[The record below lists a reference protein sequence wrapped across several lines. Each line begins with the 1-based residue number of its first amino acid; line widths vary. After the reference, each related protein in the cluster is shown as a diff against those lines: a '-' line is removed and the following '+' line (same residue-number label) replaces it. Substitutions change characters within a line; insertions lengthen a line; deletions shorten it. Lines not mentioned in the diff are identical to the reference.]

1 MIATLCVNIIL
12 RKVNFAVL
20 VSLKGHL
27 IVIITCTLAMYY
39 KLKNDKVSAKI
50 AKFTTLEN
58 LVSFFNTY
66 DKTFK
71 VIIFAGWRQKIA
83 NNTAIGIHRM
93 LRA

>member
-1 MIATLCVNIIL
+1 MIAALYVNIIL

-27 IVIITCTLAMYY
+27 IVIIICTLAMYY
-39 KLKNDKVSAKI
+39 KLKNGKVPAKI

-58 LVSFFNTY
+58 LVSFFNTHE
-66 DKTFK
+66 KIFE
-71 VIIFAGWRQKIA
+71 VIIFRGLAAKIA

-93 LRA
+93 FRA